1 MYLFCYLISEAW
13 RRRIFFLDPIYTHTH
28 THIYIYIYIYIYMV
42 HSIHIVDD
50 KAPNVFTNVEK
61 KLGSASHV
69 HQKGKNQIPF
79 WVLLVHFIKPC

>member
-1 MYLFCYLISEAW
+1 MYLSALYLRHGGGGS
-13 RRRIFFLDPIYTHTH
+13 FSKLL
-28 THIYIYIYIYIYMV
+28 YIYMV

-61 KLGSASHV
+61 KLGSASNV

-79 WVLLVHFIKPC
+79 EPF